1 MAEGQK
7 AADETKGVFKGLGA
21 MGEDLRKNINSFADN
36 LVSDKKT
43 TNTGTHGAYDEKRD
57 VANANRDIHDGS
69 ASTGLMGH
77 NSAGTGTGTSSTT
90 GTGTGASGDVHPDA
104 KKLGSKIES
113 ALDPDK
119 HKTT

>member
-36 LVSDKKT
+36 LVSHKDT
-43 TNTGTHGAYDEKRD
+43 TGSGTHGAYDERRD

-77 NSAGTGTGTSSTT
+77 NSTGTGTGTSSTT
-90 GTGTGASGDVHPDA
+90 TGASADVHPDA

>member
-36 LVSDKKT
+36 LVSDKT
-43 TNTGTHGAYDEKRD
+43 TSNTGTHGAYDEKRD
-57 VANANRDIHDGS
+57 VANANRDIHNGS
-69 ASTGLMGH
+69 ASTGLMGS
-77 NSAGTGTGTSSTT
+77 NSTGTGTSSTT
-90 GTGTGASGDVHPDA
+90 TGTSGDVHPDA
-104 KKLGSKIES
+104 KKLGGKIES